1 MTTTTRPTRALRPP
15 VSGGL
20 HRAAP
25 RRPEH
30 DAPGDMTGC
39 LSHTLTDGTIY
50 AISGRFRDTTP
61 GPHAGM
67 TVELFSQLRNPR
79 IDREARTVAATT
91 LPDGRRITA
100 TCSLGSLN
108 FTVARKIYTRHLL
121 PDLLRQA
128 ANPHRI

>member
-1 MTTTTRPTRALRPP
+1 MTTTTRPTRAPRPP

-30 DAPGDMTGC
+30 DAPADMDAC

-50 AISGRFRDTTP
+50 AISGRFNHRTAMQ
-61 GPHAGM
+61 GLLV
-67 TVELFSQLRNPR
+67 VELYSQLRNPR
-79 IDREARTVAATT
+79 INREARTTADAT

-100 TCSLGSLN
+100 TCPLGSLN
-108 FTVARKIYTRHLL
+108 FTVARRIFTRHLL
-121 PDLLRQA
+121 PDLIRQA